1 MNTFVSKLVVST
13 KTNSKCELFLGI
25 KSVSNL
31 TFNGHV
37 SDICEKAS
45 RKENALVRSVLITK
59 INKILLINNFLPL
72 YFFIAL

>member
-25 KSVSNL
+25 KLVSNL

-37 SDICEKAS
+37 SDICEKAG
-45 RKENALVRSVLITK
+45 RKENALVRSELITK